1 MVDYISNTEVDR
13 NFEGITMLTPQCLSA
28 QALKI
33 HITVCTTIRRESRD
47 FTNDRFQRWKPLVHT
62 SFRKFTKCLQM
73 IRCLEPDRLCGCN
86 NVLSSQPI
94 LGIFIPKPGP
104 IITVDSF
111 CVKSELRTKMTVL
124 RWFTGWWPSLS
135 FSVDCGLRSG
145 WIRLQCIAFWMSVFR
160 GVCMVYARK
169 VTPRNSPKD
178 LIWTLTKTTVNP
190 TIISHI
196 SCIS

>member
-1 MVDYISNTEVDR
+1 MIRIYNGNLIHASRQPFNEQNKARRIIFVDLRKVHARCMVDYISNTEVDR

-94 LGIFIPKPGP
+94 LGILIPEPGP

-111 CVKSELRTKMTVL
+111 GVKSELQTKMTVL
-124 RWFTGWWPSLS
+124 RWFTG
-135 FSVDCGLRSG
+135 
-145 WIRLQCIAFWMSVFR
+145 
-160 GVCMVYARK
+160 
-169 VTPRNSPKD
+169 
-178 LIWTLTKTTVNP
+178 
-190 TIISHI
+190 
-196 SCIS
+196 